1 MAAMAILAPASAQTA
16 TEQPIIYLNQA
27 WSQDD
32 RDWYYNF
39 SQGSAVIPYDIFLNL
54 EVADS
59 QELFRSNSNSD
70 RFGLIPQN
78 AGPNNPDGLPIGISK
93 TTVATPIGAWSA
105 GDYVGLNCA
114 ACHQA
119 QLNYK
124 GKRIRIDGGASNTF
138 DMQAYV
144 KALTA
149 AMTSTLNDA
158 AKFDRLAV
166 RLGATS
172 ADAKAK
178 LRQRF
183 DREESAIRQY
193 ATRDTATYWP

>member
-1 MAAMAILAPASAQTA
+1 MMITLRNLSVGSMAAMAILAPASAQTA

-158 AKFDRLAV
+158 AK
-166 RLGATS
+166 
-172 ADAKAK
+172 
-178 LRQRF
+178 
-183 DREESAIRQY
+183 
-193 ATRDTATYWP
+193 